1 MQGML
6 NINAKH
12 MEYDGMNGGVVN
24 LGGRH
29 QWHQRMWPMSKYNKG
44 GNLVMLEASQPL
56 QLMIVYEKNMLIG
69 DKLILPLLWKDNHMR
84 NTKHGDVKVGA
95 LLWTLMG
102 EK

>member
-1 MQGML
+1 MGQWSYGL
-6 NINAKH
+6 KEYARHVEHQCEKH

-56 QLMIVYEKNMLIG
+56 
-69 DKLILPLLWKDNHMR
+69 
-84 NTKHGDVKVGA
+84 
-95 LLWTLMG
+95 
-102 EK
+102 